1 MNLDLDPT
9 QELLRDTVR
18 AFLRSGV
25 PLDRIRAL
33 EREQRWDETLWK
45 ALCGQGWLGLP
56 FAEVRGGGGGSL
68 VDAGVLVEE
77 LARRAAIV
85 PLVESIACG
94 VALEREAPGA
104 ASDALVAGLLS
115 GSVVPVPAVLEA
127 SDDFARVALELAGGR
142 LRGEKCFVDYGQFAT
157 HHLVAARDRG
167 ELALCL
173 VDARAGEVAAQ
184 PLRTIGRTPAANV
197 RYDGAAAERVAG
209 PAAAALLVQLGRAFA
224 AVQCVGSAAQALELT
239 VAYASVREAFGRPI
253 GSFQAVKHHA
263 ANMSIKVAA
272 SRHLAFAALGALD
285 RGLASRVQV
294 ALAKASASRMVPE
307 VTILAHQIHGGNGII
322 EENDLY
328 FTTLR
333 GKERSLAWGSA
344 DECLAEIAA
353 TVHEPVDWIG

>member
-18 AFLRSGV
+18 EYLRSEV

-33 EREQRWDETLWK
+33 EKEQRWDDTLWK
-45 ALCGQGWLGLP
+45 VLCGQGWLGLP
-56 FAEVRGGGGGSL
+56 FAESRGGGGGTL

-77 LARRAAIV
+77 VARCAAIV
-85 PLVESIACG
+85 PLVEAIASG
-94 VALEREAPGA
+94 AALERHAPGA
-104 ASDALVAGLLS
+104 RSDALIAGLLS
-115 GSVVPVPAVLEA
+115 GGVVPVPAVLEA
-127 SDDFARVALELAGGR
+127 SDDFARVSLALDGGR
-142 LRGEKCFVDYGQFAT
+142 LRGEKRFVDYGQFAT
-157 HHLVAARDRG
+157 HHLVAVRDGG

-173 VDARAGEVAAQ
+173 VDAQAREVAAR
-184 PLRTIGRTPAANV
+184 PLRTIGRTPSAVV
-197 RYDGAAAERVAG
+197 RYDGAPAEKVAG
-209 PAAAALLVQLGRAFA
+209 PAAVEALLLFGRAFA
-224 AVQCVGSAAQALELT
+224 ALQCVGSAAQALDLT

-263 ANMSIKVAA
+263 ANMATKVAA
-272 SRHLAFAALGALD
+272 SRHLAYEALGALESGTAT
-285 RGLASRVQV
+285 RAQV
-294 ALAKASASRMVPE
+294 AVAKASASRMVPE

-333 GKERSLAWGSA
+333 GKERSLAWGSV

-353 TVHEPVDWIG
+353 SVHEPVDWLG

>member
-18 AFLRSGV
+18 AFLRSSV

-56 FAEVRGGGGGSL
+56 FAEVHGGGGGSL

-94 VALEREAPGA
+94 VALERAAPGA

-142 LRGEKCFVDYGQFAT
+142 LRGEKYFVDYGQFAT

-184 PLRTIGRTPAANV
+184 PLRTIGRTPPASV

-209 PAAAALLVQLGRAFA
+209 PAAADLLVQLGRAFA
-224 AVQCVGSAAQALELT
+224 AVQCVGSAAQALEQT

-294 ALAKASASRMVPE
+294 AFAKASASRMVPE

>member
-18 AFLRSGV
+18 EFLRSEV

-56 FAEVRGGGGGSL
+56 FAEEHGGGGGTL

-77 LARRAAIV
+77 VARRAAIV
-85 PLVESIACG
+85 PLVEAIACG
-94 VALEREAPGA
+94 VALEREAPGQTT
-104 ASDALVAGLLS
+104 DALVAGLLS
-115 GSVVPVPAVLEA
+115 GSIVPVPAVLEA
-127 SDDFARVALELAGGR
+127 SDDFARISLELAGGR
-142 LRGEKCFVDYGQFAT
+142 LRGEKSFVDYGQFAT
-157 HHLVAARDRG
+157 HHLVAARDQDG
-167 ELALCL
+167 LALCL
-173 VDARAGEVAAQ
+173 VDARAGEVTAQ
-184 PLRTIGRTPAANV
+184 PLRTIGRTPAAAV
-197 RYDGAAAERVAG
+197 RYNGARAERVAG
-209 PAAAALLVQLGRAFA
+209 PAAVAALLLLGRAFA
-224 AVQCVGSAAQALELT
+224 ALQCVGSAAQALELT

-272 SRHLAFAALGALD
+272 SRHLAFAALGALGSGFD
-285 RGLASRVQV
+285 CRAQV
-294 ALAKASASRMVPE
+294 ALAKASASRMVPD

-333 GKERSLAWGSA
+333 GKERSLAWGSV
-344 DECLAEIAA
+344 DECLAEVAA
-353 TVHEPVDWIG
+353 TVHEPVDWLG